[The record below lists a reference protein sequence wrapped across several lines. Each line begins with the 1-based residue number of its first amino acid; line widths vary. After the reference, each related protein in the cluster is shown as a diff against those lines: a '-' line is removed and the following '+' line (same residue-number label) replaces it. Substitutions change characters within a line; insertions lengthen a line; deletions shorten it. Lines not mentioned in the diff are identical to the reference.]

1 MKFIKL
7 TLENTGNETFVNAEK
22 ITDFQINSKGTA
34 TTVAFGKDEYKKEK
48 GIGK

>member
-22 ITDFQINSKGTA
+22 ITDFQINSKG
-34 TTVAFGKDEYKKEK
+34 FCW
-48 GIGK
+48 